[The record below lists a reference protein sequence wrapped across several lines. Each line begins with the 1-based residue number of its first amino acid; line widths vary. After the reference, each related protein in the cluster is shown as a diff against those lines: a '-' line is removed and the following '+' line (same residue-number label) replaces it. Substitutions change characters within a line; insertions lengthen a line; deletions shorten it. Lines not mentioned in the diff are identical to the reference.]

1 MSSDAKDLI
10 AYLEKARHEERD
22 DLAGVVI
29 TENAA
34 FNLISE
40 LELLMEKLQEADE
53 FIAELIAERDDLQS
67 KLEAIE

>member
-1 MSSDAKDLI
+1 MSRDAKDLI
-10 AYLEKARHEERD
+10 AYLEKARREERD

-40 LELLMEKLQEADE
+40 LELLMEKLQEAEE